1 MILET
6 TNRAGVDRVTA
17 PFTDWQDRSL
27 ARAEA
32 AYRRMMEPQSLARG
46 RHQFTDA
53 SGVERE
59 NGL

>member
-6 TNRAGVDRVTA
+6 TNRVA
-17 PFTDWQDRSL
+17 PFLDWQDRSL

-32 AYRRMMEPQSLARG
+32 AYRRMMADADAHQLARG

-59 NGL
+59 NGHG